1 MNYSSR
7 FFSLIAFLSLCVCLC
22 SFSVKA
28 QSFQWGKRAG
38 SAQSV
43 NESDWERVNSMAVD
57 VHGNVYALGHVA
69 QDGIN
74 VDGDVKTGNGDWD
87 VVLASF
93 TCSGSLRW
101 WKVIGGPSRDFSYT
115 VCTDKLDG
123 VYLSCFL
130 DRSQGGNTIHIDADT
145 TFSGKSLKG
154 VSLIKYDTGGHYKW
168 FRAPQADTIGIDT
181 HSNTYELGMTVDSLG
196 NVYWMWQMAPSV
208 YFNGTFT
215 VPVTNDYIIKYDR
228 FGAFLGT
235 IDLKS
240 LVHDG
245 HLVLNKAN
253 GQFYYAGV
261 GTNSMLVNGTTL
273 TSSKFI
279 AAFDKNGNLKWLK
292 QGEARFNTDGFDGNI
307 GLDQDGNIYL
317 ASNLEVGEKFM
328 GYAPTLTH
336 SAPMITKLDING
348 NFKWAATGIVNAA
361 TFTNGGVA
369 VRNSGEVILHGKF
382 PGLLKWPGDSTVYNL
397 PLNTGYRP
405 FIARFNTQTG
415 RVLGLDQLPA
425 SGCDQFATVSDG
437 RDNVYLG
444 GDFSTTITIAG
455 NTLSKI
461 GGETDWYFAK
471 YGQANC
477 NCTNVPEPLFSM
489 TANGKN
495 ANFNYA
501 GSTGITTYRWDFGD
515 GDTAITANPAHSFK
529 DSGSYIVC
537 LKVTNSCGD
546 NTYCSQV
553 YIYPTDVPNIIQVGD
568 VSIYPNPVN
577 TEFTIDGMEPG
588 TVITIY
594 TLMGQN
600 IYSSISTKSKET
612 IDVSKYAADNYI
624 IQLTDKNG
632 NRITKKIVK
641 E

>member
-1 MNYSSR
+1 MNR
-7 FFSLIAFLSLCVCLC
+7 GTLSLLC
-22 SFSVKA
+22 IFAGIFLLADKTNA

-43 NESDWERVNSMAVD
+43 SESNWEHVNSMAVD

-115 VCTDKLDG
+115 LCTDKLDG
-123 VYLSCFL
+123 VYLSCYL
-130 DRSQGGNTIHIDADT
+130 DRSQSGNTIHIDSDT
-145 TFSGKSLKG
+145 TFSGNSLRA

-168 FRAPQADTIGIDT
+168 FRAPQADTIG
-181 HSNTYELGMTVDSLG
+181 SNSYGSSYELGMTVDSAG
-196 NVYWMWQMAPSV
+196 TVYWMWQMGPSV

-228 FGAFLGT
+228 YGGLVGT

-245 HLVLNKAN
+245 HLILNKAN

-261 GTNSMLVNGTTL
+261 GTSSMLVNGTTL

-489 TANGKN
+489 TATGKN

-553 YIYPTDVPNIIQVGD
+553 YIYPTDVANIIKVGD
-568 VSIYPNPVN
+568 VRIYPNPVN
-577 TEFTIDGMEPG
+577 DILTLDQLQAGMSIIVSDLYGRIIIKHVVTNKQEQFNTADWSPG
-588 TVITIY
+588 TYFVQITDEKGDRY
-594 TLMGQN
+594 NQ
-600 IYSSISTKSKET
+600 K
-612 IDVSKYAADNYI
+612 V
-624 IQLTDKNG
+624 
-632 NRITKKIVK
+632 VK